1 MISRHYI
8 GAYSGAPMSIL
19 APTVAAPFEKFKE
32 KTRFH
37 IGTWSVRRHFALM
50 ALSALL
56 FVVMHA
62 VFTPTRVAQG
72 DSQQYLALAQT
83 LTDHNVFA
91 YSKEEARPGALAGR
105 EPLYPALLAALSR
118 LETAAPLLS
127 LPGYFRG
134 WPWGF
139 SP

>member
-1 MISRHYI
+1 
-8 GAYSGAPMSIL
+8 MSIL

-32 KTRFH
+32 KTRFR

-105 EPLYPALLAALSR
+105 NLFIQHCWRPCRVLKPRCTRLLTFARCLWAPAAKTRPRYFPL
-118 LETAAPLLS
+118 
-127 LPGYFRG
+127 
-134 WPWGF
+134 
-139 SP
+139 